1 MKMMWNRYLKE
12 VRISL
17 ILNLY
22 RNCSR
27 TRRKS
32 ESIVEIWETQDMETS
47 KDNCEE
53 WRWFEVRAV
62 CNATDLACKSVVYG
76 EQTQTNS

>member
-1 MKMMWNRYLKE
+1 MQRNEFPE
-12 VRISL
+12 VIAYKDEDDVEQ
-17 ILNLY
+17 IFKGGKNIFNINLH

-32 ESIVEIWETQDMETS
+32 ERVVEIWETQDMETS

-53 WRWFEVRAV
+53 WR
-62 CNATDLACKSVVYG
+62 
-76 EQTQTNS
+76 